1 MFNNY
6 KKFNKMTKRKM
17 AMHDQTPHLEAMHW
31 GYIRAFCEAVNE
43 TALALMNQLCL
54 EETSAKF
61 DDLVSKSYHEWKS
74 EHALDGVSLDYDTFL
89 KEYRLAVAKQIMK
102 DLTRE

>member
-17 AMHDQTPHLEAMHW
+17 AMHDQNPHLEAMHW

-43 TALALMNQLCL
+43 TAIALMNQLCL

-61 DDLVSKSYHEWKS
+61 DDLVLSPTTS
-74 EHALDGVSLDYDTFL
+74 GSLNTHLMGFL
-89 KEYRLAVAKQIMK
+89 STTTPFCLTTDSRLPS
-102 DLTRE
+102 RS